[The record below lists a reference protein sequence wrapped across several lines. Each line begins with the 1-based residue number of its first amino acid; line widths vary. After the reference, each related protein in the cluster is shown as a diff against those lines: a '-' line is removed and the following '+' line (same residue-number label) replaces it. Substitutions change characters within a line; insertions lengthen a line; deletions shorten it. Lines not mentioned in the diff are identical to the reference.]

1 MEIKN
6 VIKIIKLKFYV
17 KLSSGVLAN
26 LPAVLARS
34 SAAASA
40 RFHWDS
46 QILKRL
52 DSIRVAASP
61 VSVSTKSLS
70 RRE

>member
-6 VIKIIKLKFYV
+6 VTKIIKLKFYV

-40 RFHWDS
+40 RFRTGTLKYSKDS
-46 QILKRL
+46 TQSSCIP
-52 DSIRVAASP
+52 S
-61 VSVSTKSLS
+61 
-70 RRE
+70 ECFH